1 MWARTLP
8 RPTAYP
14 ASDRRLETQ
23 KRESSAVA
31 RMLHPFRSEWEAAP
45 RSAPED
51 TLLLAVGDV
60 HGHLDHL
67 DVLLGL
73 LAGEIDAARAA
84 GSRIELVM
92 IGDYID
98 RGPDSLGVLRRV
110 AALRDADGV
119 NVHALLGNHDLYLL
133 DFALAPEPDPATLEA
148 WCGNGGETTLME
160 LGIEPDELL
169 GRNLAELAR
178 RARAAAGAEVLDLLA
193 RLELCRQLGAYTF
206 VHAGVHPSRS
216 LAEQGPREFLWLR
229 EPFLSA
235 RDWPHP
241 FVVVHGHTIRG
252 PEVHPHRIA
261 LDSGAYRTGVLTALQ
276 LVGERLR
283 FWCVSSDPGCNA
295 FRRLPGLRQR
305 RRFSALP
312 MAM

>member
-1 MWARTLP
+1 
-8 RPTAYP
+8 
-14 ASDRRLETQ
+14 
-23 KRESSAVA
+23 
-31 RMLHPFRSEWEAAP
+31 MLHAFRSEWEAAP
-45 RSAPED
+45 RPAPDD

-67 DVLLGL
+67 DALLGL
-73 LAGEIDAARAA
+73 LAGEIDVARAA
-84 GSRIELVM
+84 GGRIELVM

-110 AALRDADGV
+110 AALRDEDGGV
-119 NVHALLGNHDLYLL
+119 NVHALLGNHDSYLL
-133 DFALAPEPDPATLEA
+133 DFVLAPEPDPATLEA
-148 WCGNGGETTLME
+148 WCGNGGETTLIE
-160 LGIEPDELL
+160 LGIEPAKLL
-169 GRNLAELAR
+169 GRNLVELAC
-178 RARAAAGAEVLDLLA
+178 RARAAAGAAVLDLLEH
-193 RLELCRQLGAYTF
+193 LDLCRQFGAYTF

-235 RDWPHP
+235 RAWPHP

-261 LDSGAYRTGVLTALQ
+261 LDSGAYRTGVLTAVQ
-276 LVGERLR
+276 VVGERLR
-283 FWCVSSDPGCNA
+283 FWCVGSDPGGKA
-295 FRRLPGLRQR
+295 FRRLPGLTQP

-312 MAM
+312 LTG